1 MEDKTQEEQKET
13 QLDLADKDELVEE
26 AEIKETEEK
35 EEDSDDE
42 DDDEVPQRLRSRLYD
57 HIHIPLKTMDKI
69 IYVVVAAIIVL
80 IIFGIV
86 KQ

>member
-13 QLDLADKDELVEE
+13 QLDLVDKDELVEE

-57 HIHIPLKTMDKI
+57 YIHIPLKTMDKI